1 MVHDVIAT
9 CPVCADELTITRLHC
24 RSCGTALEGEFGV
37 GRFGRLDR
45 DQMRLLESFLRSRGN
60 LKEMERELGISYP
73 TVRGR
78 VDALV
83 RALGLA
89 GADGDPDEAS
99 DVELDGE
106 GTTDDDAPA
115 RRREILERL
124 ARKEIGAEDAAAALR
139 AIGGE
144 S

>member
-24 RSCGTALEGEFGV
+24 RRCGSALEGEFGV

-45 DQMRLLESFLRSRGN
+45 EQMGLLESFLRSRGN

-73 TVRGR
+73 TVRAR
-78 VDALV
+78 VDALL
-83 RALGLA
+83 RALGL
-89 GADGDPDEAS
+89 GDAVEPDQET
-99 DVELDGE
+99 DIDGE
-106 GTTDDDAPA
+106 PMPDAGA

-124 ARKEIGAEDAAAALR
+124 ARRELSAEDAAAALR
-139 AIGGE
+139 SLGE
-144 S
+144 ES